1 MKFVTD
7 LVGAEAV
14 EALHRQYVTPRK
26 WKDYELV
33 ELLEEL
39 RKELSDFR

>member
-1 MKFVTD
+1 MKFLTD
-7 LVGAEAV
+7 ILGVEGV

-39 RKELSDFR
+39 GSQLQELN